1 MGRWP
6 GVANRFIWRLLCM
19 CFSMQQRFWVLT
31 SSVTWDKEEN
41 FGSIWERS
49 GHEEVERVV
58 RGRSF
63 VCKLLQWEA
72 TILSPG
78 CLGMQGL

>member
-1 MGRWP
+1 
-6 GVANRFIWRLLCM
+6 M

-63 VCKLLQWEA
+63 VCKLLQGEA